1 MQKIIKREQDP
12 DWSIDQKMNGGSP
25 SKNRPG
31 SAPIGGN
38 PAKGK
43 GADNGVWAK
52 LVPNGG
58 AEALKDLEKPP
69 KIMGYI
75 KQTIGSLGPQDMLV
89 VKVLSLFA
97 VDTQD
102 EKPLPTLPV
111 IARAYRSMAE
121 ITGGELVEVLNRLA
135 L

>member
-1 MQKIIKREQDP
+1 MLDDHRACAGDLDPVAGQCAVVVRIKRD
-12 DWSIDQKMNGGSP
+12 GHLVL
-25 SKNRPG
+25 
-31 SAPIGGN
+31 
-38 PAKGK
+38 AKGK
-43 GADNGVWAK
+43 GADNGVSAK

-121 ITGGELVEVLNRLA
+121 ITGGDLVEVLNRLA